1 MTSTAKSEPEAPAEP
16 ADTVPELNPWR
27 QVGWIFRDGACV
39 AIERRGAELRSGTSV
54 D

>member
-1 MTSTAKSEPEAPAEP
+1 MTRTTKSEPEAPAEP
-16 ADTVPELNPWR
+16 VEPLPELNPWR
-27 QVGWIFRDGACV
+27 TVGWIFRDGACV